1 MRCAIAMVLVVG
13 LSFGVYGCT
22 QAQRAAATQGA
33 VDGGSDLPAAPP
45 SNYSLDQFLLYYV
58 AYLAGSVT
66 KKGMG
71 IAKDKFLKPPSA

>member
-1 MRCAIAMVLVVG
+1 MRCAMAMVLAAG
-13 LSFGVYGCT
+13 LGFGAYGCT

-33 VDGGSDLPAAPP
+33 VDGAGEQAPVP
-45 SNYSLDQFLLYYV
+45 PTGYSWDQFALYYL

-71 IAKDKFLKPPSA
+71 IAKDKFLKPSA